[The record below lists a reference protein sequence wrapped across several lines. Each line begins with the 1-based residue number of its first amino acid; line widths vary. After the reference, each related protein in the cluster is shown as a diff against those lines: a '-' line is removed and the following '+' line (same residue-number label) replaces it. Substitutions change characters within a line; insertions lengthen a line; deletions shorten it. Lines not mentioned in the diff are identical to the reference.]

1 MGFFDKIGKL
11 LLGGNKEGEELQLEE
26 PSNSNVE
33 VNNDVEEDENILE
46 ESSSNCVEN
55 DAVESDI
62 QNAEENVELEEVET
76 ADEPKTLAPENREA
90 EKLQNSIEKESEQ
103 IEPKSEPIEEKSTP
117 SIKKKSVG
125 AKPQPKKENKP
136 VKEFDDDPIQKQNK
150 ILKNILSIAQ
160 DYSVNHISVDNKALI
175 INVSN
180 QITFNILKNNSFAD
194 IVKREIY
201 DQDGL
206 IFGGGIELALKS
218 EVNTLWTEVYS
229 DVYVEVK
236 DGFVADVEEKVNV
249 IKKATIKV
257 IANSGSLLQDI
268 YTLDSAEIKNLPQ
281 KRYNI
286 GIGAETL
293 TADKQL
299 RENQIAFDD
308 NPSSPFFAS
317 NRYVS
322 RAHAYIAYDESI
334 GFLLYAEKGGTTL
347 GGKRTRIYRDG
358 LDIKLDNTMVPEP
371 LHDGDVIELTKKV
384 KLLFKLIKD

>member
-1 MGFFDKIGKL
+1 MGFFDKVAKL
-11 LLGGNKEGEELQLEE
+11 LLGGDNKEGEEVQINE
-26 PSNSNVE
+26 PSNDV
-33 VNNDVEEDENILE
+33 VEEKKEVEKVGSEVSEVDKPETHAPIKSVADKSQNSE
-46 ESSSNCVEN
+46 EKKEEQVEQKTESEHVANKSVTSNKKETT
-55 DAVESDI
+55 DAEFQPKQEKKPI
-62 QNAEENVELEEVET
+62 NELE
-76 ADEPKTLAPENREA
+76 
-90 EKLQNSIEKESEQ
+90 
-103 IEPKSEPIEEKSTP
+103 
-117 SIKKKSVG
+117 
-125 AKPQPKKENKP
+125 
-136 VKEFDDDPIQKQNK
+136 DDPIQKQDK
-150 ILKNILSIAQ
+150 ILKNILAIAQ
-160 DYSVNHISVDNKALI
+160 DYRVNHISVDNKALI
-175 INVSN
+175 INVSD